1 MRQIAFIAI
10 CLHFIFS
17 LVKSIEP
24 LLIKRIK
31 MKKQLLSAS
40 IALMCLSSINAQA
53 VTYISAKA
61 MLDVENGTL
70 IPSPLITIDNGV
82 ISAVERNKSP
92 TLTNDDQHIKLPSLT
107 LMPGLMDMHVHLTS
121 DPTVPRGERLSQSVP
136 RMAVKA
142 TYFAKK
148 TLEAGFTTVRNVGA
162 SGYSVIAVRDGI
174 NAGDIIGPRIWAAG
188 PSLGITGGHCDNN
201 RLPPELKYT
210 AQGVADGPWAVR
222 IKVRENIKY
231 GANAIKFC
239 ATGGVFSKG
248 TKVGTQ
254 QYSFEEMKAIVDEA
268 HLRDLTV
275 AAHAHGTNGIKTAI
289 KAGVDSVEHASFLDD
304 EAIALAKE
312 HGTWLS
318 MDIYNTEYT
327 LSFGEENGVDEENL
341 NKERQVSKRQRDSF
355 KRAVNAGVK
364 MVFGTDA
371 AIYPHGDNAK
381 QFSRMVEFGM
391 TELHAIQAATINS
404 AKLLKMDDQLGQI
417 KTGFAADIIAVKG
430 DPLKNITTLEQIP
443 FVMKAGVVYKN

>member
-1 MRQIAFIAI
+1 
-10 CLHFIFS
+10 
-17 LVKSIEP
+17 
-24 LLIKRIK
+24 
-31 MKKQLLSAS
+31 MKKQLLSTS
-40 IALMCLSSINAQA
+40 IALLCLTTFNTHA
-53 VTYISAKA
+53 VTYLSAKA
-61 MLDVENGTL
+61 MVNVEDGTL
-70 IPSPLITIDNGV
+70 IKSPLITIDDGV
-82 ISAVERNKSP
+82 ITNIEQNKKP
-92 TLTNDDQHIKLPSLT
+92 TLTKDDEHIQLLDLT

-121 DPTVPRGERLSQSVP
+121 DPTVPRSERLGQSVP
-136 RMAVKA
+136 RMAIKA
-142 TYFAKK
+142 AHFAKR

-162 SGYSVIAVRDGI
+162 EGYSVIAVRDGI
-174 NAGDIIGPRIWAAG
+174 NAGDIVGPRIWAAG

-210 AQGVADGPWAVR
+210 SSGVADGPWAAR

-248 TKVGTQ
+248 TKVGAQ

-268 HLRDLTV
+268 HMRDLPV
-275 AAHAHGTNGIKTAI
+275 AAHAHGTSGIKTAI

-327 LSFGEENGVDEENL
+327 LTYGEQNGVDEENL

-355 KRAVNAGVK
+355 SRAVKAGVK

-391 TELHAIQAATINS
+391 TELQAIQASTINS
-404 AKLLKMDDQLGQI
+404 AKLLKMDTQLGQI
-417 KTGFAADIIAVKG
+417 KTGFAADIIAVKAN
-430 DPLKNITTLEQIP
+430 PLKNIKTLESVP
-443 FVMKAGVVYKN
+443 FVMKAGVVYKNQL

>member
-1 MRQIAFIAI
+1 
-10 CLHFIFS
+10 
-17 LVKSIEP
+17 
-24 LLIKRIK
+24 
-31 MKKQLLSAS
+31 MKKRLLSTS
-40 IALMCLSSINAQA
+40 IALLCLTTFNTHA
-53 VTYISAKA
+53 VTYLSAKA
-61 MLDVENGTL
+61 MVDVEDGKL
-70 IPSPLITIDNGV
+70 IKSPLITINDGV
-82 ISAVERNKSP
+82 ITNIEQNKKP
-92 TLTNDDQHIKLPSLT
+92 TLTKDDKYIQLPDLT

-121 DPTVPRGERLSQSVP
+121 DPTVPRSERLGQSVP
-136 RMAVKA
+136 RMAIKA
-142 TYFAKK
+142 AYFAKK

-162 SGYSVIAVRDGI
+162 EGYSVIAVRDGI
-174 NAGDIIGPRIWAAG
+174 NAGDIVGPRIWAAG

-210 AQGVADGPWAVR
+210 SSGVADGPWAAR

-248 TKVGTQ
+248 TKVGAQ

-268 HLRDLTV
+268 HMRDLPV
-275 AAHAHGTNGIKTAI
+275 AAHAHGTSGIKTAI

-327 LSFGEENGVDEENL
+327 LTYGEQNGVGEENL

-355 KRAVNAGVK
+355 SRAVKAGVK

-391 TELHAIQAATINS
+391 TELQAIQASTINS

-417 KTGFAADIIAVKG
+417 KTGFAADIIAVKEN
-430 DPLKNITTLEQIP
+430 PLKNIKTLESVP
-443 FVMKAGVVYKN
+443 FVMKAGVVYKK

>member
-1 MRQIAFIAI
+1 
-10 CLHFIFS
+10 
-17 LVKSIEP
+17 
-24 LLIKRIK
+24 

-40 IALMCLSSINAQA
+40 IALLTFTSLSAHA
-53 VTYISAKA
+53 TTYLSAKA
-61 MLDVENGTL
+61 MVDVQTGKL
-70 IPSPLITIDNGV
+70 VQSPLITIDNGV
-82 ISAVERNKSP
+82 ITSVEQNKKPVLSKG
-92 TLTNDDQHIKLPSLT
+92 DKHIQLLELT

-121 DPTVPRGERLSQSVP
+121 DPTVPRSERLGQSVP
-136 RMAVKA
+136 RMAIKA
-142 TYFAKK
+142 AHFAKK

-162 SGYSVIAVRDGI
+162 EGYSVIAVRDGI
-174 NAGDIIGPRIWAAG
+174 NAGDIVGPRIWAAG

-210 AQGVADGPWAVR
+210 STGVADGPWAARV
-222 IKVRENIKY
+222 KVRENIKY

-248 TKVGTQ
+248 TKVGAQ
-254 QYSFEEMKAIVDEA
+254 QYSYEEMKAIVDEA
-268 HLRDLTV
+268 HMRDLPV
-275 AAHAHGTNGIKTAI
+275 AAHAHGTSGIKTAI
-289 KAGVDSVEHASFLDD
+289 KAGVDSIEHASFLDD

-327 LSFGEENGVDEENL
+327 LTFGEQNGVDEENL
-341 NKERQVSKRQRDSF
+341 NKERQVSKKQRDSF
-355 KRAVNAGVK
+355 NRAVKAGVN

-391 TELHAIQAATINS
+391 TELQAIQAATINS
-404 AKLLKMDDQLGQI
+404 AKLLKMNNKLGQL
-417 KTGFAADIIAVKG
+417 KAGFAADIIALKG
-430 DPLKNITTLEQIP
+430 NPLENITELEHIP
-443 FVMKAGVVYKN
+443 FVMKAGQVYKNDL

>member
-1 MRQIAFIAI
+1 
-10 CLHFIFS
+10 
-17 LVKSIEP
+17 
-24 LLIKRIK
+24 
-31 MKKQLLSAS
+31 MKKQLLSTS
-40 IALMCLSSINAQA
+40 IALLCLTTFNTHA
-53 VTYISAKA
+53 VTYLSAKA
-61 MLDVENGTL
+61 MVNVEDGTL
-70 IPSPLITIDNGV
+70 IKSPLITIDDGV
-82 ISAVERNKSP
+82 ITNIEQNKKP
-92 TLTNDDQHIKLPSLT
+92 TLTKDDKHIQLLDLT

-121 DPTVPRGERLSQSVP
+121 DPTVPRSERLGQSVP
-136 RMAVKA
+136 RMAIKA
-142 TYFAKK
+142 AHFAKR

-162 SGYSVIAVRDGI
+162 EGYSVIAVRDGI
-174 NAGDIIGPRIWAAG
+174 NAGDIVGPRIWAAG

-210 AQGVADGPWAVR
+210 SSGVADGPWAAR

-248 TKVGTQ
+248 TKVGAQ

-268 HLRDLTV
+268 HMRDLPV
-275 AAHAHGTNGIKTAI
+275 AAHAHGTSGIKTAI

-327 LSFGEENGVDEENL
+327 LTYGEQNGVDEENL

-355 KRAVNAGVK
+355 NRAVKAGVK

-391 TELHAIQAATINS
+391 TELQAIQASTINS
-404 AKLLKMDDQLGQI
+404 AKLLKMDTQLGQI
-417 KTGFAADIIAVKG
+417 KTGFAADIIAVKAN
-430 DPLKNITTLEQIP
+430 PLKNIKTLESVP
-443 FVMKAGVVYKN
+443 FVMKAGVVYKNQL

>member
-1 MRQIAFIAI
+1 
-10 CLHFIFS
+10 
-17 LVKSIEP
+17 
-24 LLIKRIK
+24 
-31 MKKQLLSAS
+31 MKKHLLSAS
-40 IALMCLSSINAQA
+40 VAILSLSSLPTQA

-70 IPSPLITIDNGV
+70 IQSPLITVDNGV
-82 ISAVERNKSP
+82 ITSIERNKKPQLGKS
-92 TLTNDDQHIKLPSLT
+92 DEHINLPQLT
-107 LMPGLMDMHVHLTS
+107 LVPGLMDMHVHLTS
-121 DPTVPRGERLSQSVP
+121 DPTVSRSERLGQSIP
-136 RMAVKA
+136 RMAVKSA
-142 TYFAKK
+142 YFAKK

-162 SGYSVIAVRDGI
+162 DGYSVIAVRDGI

-210 AQGVADGPWAVR
+210 STGVADGPWAVR
-222 IKVRENIKY
+222 TKVRENIKY

-248 TKVGTQ
+248 TKVGVQ
-254 QYSFEEMKAIVDEA
+254 QYSLEEMKAIVEEA
-268 HLRDLTV
+268 HMRDLPV
-275 AAHAHGTNGIKTAI
+275 AAHAHGTSGIKTAI
-289 KAGVDSVEHASFLDD
+289 IAGVDSVEHASFLDD
-304 EAIALAKE
+304 EAITLAKK

-327 LSFGEENGVDEENL
+327 LSFGEQNGVDEENL
-341 NKERQVSKRQRDSF
+341 NKERQVSKKQRDSF
-355 KRAVNAGVK
+355 SRAVKAGVN

-391 TELHAIQAATINS
+391 TELQAIQSATINS
-404 AKLLKMDDQLGQI
+404 AKLLKMHNKLGQI
-417 KTGFAADIIAVKG
+417 KTGYAADIIAVEG
-430 DPLKNITTLEQIP
+430 NPLENISTLEQIP
-443 FVMKAGVVYKN
+443 FVMKAGIVYKTEK